1 LAVKISINSF
11 LILSVVIIGSFYKLS
26 SGLLGS
32 FTAFASALEQ
42 LGRKSSPA
50 ITKGVRNT
58 LGIGQG

>member
-1 LAVKISINSF
+1 
-11 LILSVVIIGSFYKLS
+11 LSVVIIGSFYKLS